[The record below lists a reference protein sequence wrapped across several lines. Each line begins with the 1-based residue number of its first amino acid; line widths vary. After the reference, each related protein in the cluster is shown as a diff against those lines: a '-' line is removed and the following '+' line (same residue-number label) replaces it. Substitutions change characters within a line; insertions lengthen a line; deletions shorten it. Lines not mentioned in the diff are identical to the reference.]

1 MDNIF
6 IKYELELGII
16 FEHQTLLGHKKIKL
30 DSTTKILNDEPLS
43 NKKG

>member
-1 MDNIF
+1 MLENNIY
-6 IKYELELGII
+6 I
-16 FEHQTLLGHKKIKL
+16 KIKL